1 MSSQTSQGSGSKSDD
16 EAALRAMYQQMMDG
30 WNKGNGEAFATPYC
44 EDSDLVG
51 FDGTHLKGRQ
61 EIASFHQ
68 QLFNKFLK
76 GSHLVGKIRSIR
88 FLTPNVAVI
97 HAVGG
102 TVMAG
107 QSDIDPDRN
116 SVHTLVA
123 MKRGGDGGK
132 WCLAAFQNTRAHYIG
147 RPEES
152 QILTEELQQEL

>member
-1 MSSQTSQGSGSKSDD
+1 MSSQTSQGSDSKSDD
-16 EAALRAMYQQMMDG
+16 EAALRAIYQQIMDG
-30 WNKGNGEAFATPYC
+30 WNKGSGEAFAAPYC

-68 QLFNKFLK
+68 QLFDKFLK
-76 GSHLVGKIRSIR
+76 GSSLVGKVRSIR
-88 FLTPNVAVI
+88 FLTPDVAVI

-116 SVHTLVA
+116 SPDSRCNET
-123 MKRGGDGGK
+123 
-132 WCLAAFQNTRAHYIG
+132 WWQWW
-147 RPEES
+147 
-152 QILTEELQQEL
+152 